1 MPVYLYNE
9 TMEAKERM
17 MHDGDPSDSPRLAA
31 VDLAEAAG
39 MMRGLAALAV
49 KRGRPLPLNDTSYT
63 SEDLDVIA
71 NRLQQIADYFN
82 DVRKL
87 IRTGKTKETAA
98 PKAKGKDKVKPP
110 SVKVLIGALE
120 GADRE
125 FAEQLTP
132 NDQGLAGIVLRS
144 RCREEAWAMVL
155 QGDVALEIAAQVC
168 QSDEQVASSLRF
180 EQLLWCWKADTKG
193 GRAAR
198 RNGLQLGNRADE
210 FFRMVG
216 EGMDE
221 LAAYEALK

>member
-17 MHDGDPSDSPRLAA
+17 MHDDDPSDSPRLAA

-98 PKAKGKDKVKPP
+98 PKAKGKAKPP

-155 QGDVALEIAAQVC
+155 QGDVRPGARRSGMPVRRAGSQLPDVRATPLVLESGYEGWPDGPEERATAG
-168 QSDEQVASSLRF
+168 QSGRRVLQDGRRGYGRAGSLRGA
-180 EQLLWCWKADTKG
+180 QI
-193 GRAAR
+193 
-198 RNGLQLGNRADE
+198 
-210 FFRMVG
+210 V
-216 EGMDE
+216 
-221 LAAYEALK
+221 